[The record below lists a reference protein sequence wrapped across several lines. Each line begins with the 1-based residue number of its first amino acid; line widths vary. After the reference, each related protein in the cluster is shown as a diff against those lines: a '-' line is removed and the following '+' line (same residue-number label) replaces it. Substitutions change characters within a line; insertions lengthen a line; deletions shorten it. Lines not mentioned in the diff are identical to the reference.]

1 MSVESLSSLEQ
12 SHVAGKQYIAGI
24 MAGLLLAGCSTSEA
38 SQEVTLPETNTVI
51 TSEPSTEQT
60 CSAVETDDIN
70 SVSYLVDRPIDDA
83 LIEKMRFQ
91 RGDLA
96 QELGLT
102 VHDYYETFME
112 ALDGQDPYLAVQD
125 SKVPVQLFINAT
137 KTVLD
142 RFDVSLDFPQFEGKE
157 NKGYD
162 VRSITVD
169 ELDTLQ
175 ADQMKKALLNFSQ
188 NVTLM
193 PAELISLS
201 GLESVKVVYIDQPN
215 VGGFV
220 YQDEPSSMYVNAT
233 EPLYDTTF
241 AHELYHLIDYRMCDD
256 IFNDSAFMSLN
267 PDGMLYGEYIAN
279 DPGLPGYKYDSLEY
293 TDEVETRD
301 LSNQKVSLY
310 ESNDTQKINDVNQKI
325 DALYSNVV
333 TAKNY
338 GFTNVAEDKATIGE
352 EILTGRTNGALVL
365 DRTPILTDKI
375 KFLLARLYVHDSR
388 LAEYFVLTNTVITK

>member
-1 MSVESLSSLEQ
+1 MSNESLSSLEQ
-12 SHVAGKQYIAGI
+12 SRAHTKQYVAGI
-24 MAGLLLAGCSTSEA
+24 MAGLLLVGCSTSET
-38 SQEVTLPETNTVI
+38 SQEVPIPEVNTAI
-51 TSEPSTEQT
+51 APEPSIEQT
-60 CSAVETDDIN
+60 CSDVEADDIR
-70 SVSYLVDRPIDDA
+70 SVSYLVDRPVDDA
-83 LIEKMRFQ
+83 LIEKMRFE
-91 RGDLA
+91 RGGLA
-96 QELGLT
+96 EELGLT

-112 ALDGQDPYLAVQD
+112 ALDGRDPYLAVQD
-125 SKVPVQLFINAT
+125 SKVPVELFIDAT

-157 NKGYD
+157 NRGYD

-169 ELDTLQ
+169 ELDSVQ
-175 ADQMKKALLNFSQ
+175 AGQMKKALLNFSQ
-188 NVTLM
+188 NITFM

-233 EPLYDTTF
+233 EPLFDTTF

-256 IFNDSAFMSLN
+256 IFNDSAFISLN

-293 TDEVETRD
+293 TGEVETRD
-301 LSNQKVSLY
+301 LTNEIVSLNG
-310 ESNDTQKINDVNQKI
+310 SDDIQKINDINQKI
-325 DALYSNVV
+325 DALYANVV
-333 TAKNY
+333 TARNY

-352 EILTGRTNGALVL
+352 EILTGRTEGALVL
-365 DRTPILTDKI
+365 DRTPVLTDKI
-375 KFLLARLYVHDSR
+375 KFLLARLYTHDPR
-388 LAEYFVLTNTVITK
+388 LAEYFVLTNTVIAK